1 MRLDQY
7 LAEYYP
13 ERSRSQWQKYILAGH
28 IYVNDIQ
35 VMSAK
40 YKLGE
45 DDEVSVKESTTE
57 KKTFEVPVIYEDD
70 NVLVLNKPIGMLTH
84 AKGGIVAEE
93 TIADIIKPLTT
104 YAADTNR
111 PGIVHRLDRDTSG
124 VIITV
129 KNPETA
135 ALLQKQFTNRTVKK
149 TYLAVV
155 MGSLKHSDARIDLPI
170 ERNPKLPSQ
179 FRVGASGKA
188 AITDYKTLAEGQN
201 KTAVALMP
209 ATGRTHQLRVH
220 MAHLGSPIFGD
231 RVYGK
236 VADRLYLHA
245 WKLEITIPKGQRKV
259 FSAPIPEAFSIAV
272 PEVKAWQK

>member
-13 ERSRSQWQKYILAGH
+13 ERSRSQWQKYISAGH

-35 VMSAK
+35 VVSAK
-40 YKLGE
+40 YRLGE

-57 KKTFEVPVIYEDD
+57 KKTFEVPIIYEDD

-124 VIITV
+124 VIVTV

-245 WKLEITIPKGQRKV
+245 WQLEITIPKGQRKV